1 MKYQKPNK
9 TEQIAKFL
17 LLSAKPMSARQMYD
31 AGFRFDVGDTTP
43 TAINVLLGKMHVSSR
58 YDLQRSREFID
69 GRSAAMVHVLAI
81 DGGECQDAE
90 PVMTER
96 GMWHMLLSRK
106 PTRLTA

>member
-1 MKYQKPNK
+1 MKYPKPNK

-17 LLSAKPMSARQMYD
+17 LLSAKPMSARQIYD

-43 TAINVLLGKMHVSSR
+43 AAINVLLGKMHVSSR

-69 GRSAAMVHVLAI
+69 GRSAAMVHVFAI
-81 DGGECQDAE
+81 DGGEGKDAE
-90 PVMTER
+90 PVITER

-106 PTRLTA
+106 PARLTA

>member
-1 MKYQKPNK
+1 MKYPKPNK

-69 GRSAAMVHVLAI
+69 GRSAVMAHVFTI
-81 DGGECQDAE
+81 NGGEGKDAE

-106 PTRLTA
+106 QARLTA

>member
-69 GRSAAMVHVLAI
+69 GRSAAMVHVFAI
-81 DGGECQDAE
+81 DGVEGQDE
-90 PVMTER
+90 DPVMTER

-106 PTRLTA
+106 PARLTA

>member
-43 TAINVLLGKMHVSSR
+43 TAINVLLGKMHASSR
-58 YDLQRSREFID
+58 YDL
-69 GRSAAMVHVLAI
+69 
-81 DGGECQDAE
+81 
-90 PVMTER
+90 
-96 GMWHMLLSRK
+96 
-106 PTRLTA
+106 